1 MSEKKI
7 SKEQEAAR
15 EGSFDTAY
23 GGNDW
28 FVKVKPA
35 YGVGDVGIDYLVFS
49 FVKKGCNGQESFDI
63 YVGIRKFRAWALR
76 IQKGIFFQDLE
87 KEKER
92 GEKFP
97 CMYRIQT
104 GEMGVKT
111 LGFMLSK
118 NPGYVV
124 INAKDAT
131 HDYVNIPLE
140 YGFLENLAEDFL
152 NTSRPRFEE
161 LEKMTMDAANSYH
174 QSSSGTDKESVQD
187 ESGSNVRPAQPS
199 QACPSGERASVS
211 ADRVEVESFWEAAKG
226 SVREQ
231 RGKDGKATVLRLIV
245 GALGAKEPGIL
256 PDMPDYQLVD
266 CVFYERAIEKANMQ
280 DIWTQWMSSIDN
292 SVRKMKLGKLRFKM
306 GDIRDGYR
314 QLIFQI

>member
-7 SKEQEAAR
+7 SREQEAAM

-23 GGNDW
+23 TTDW
-28 FVKVKPA
+28 FLKVKPA
-35 YGVGDVGIDYLVFS
+35 YGTGDTGIDHIGFS
-49 FVKKGCNGQESFDI
+49 FVKKGSNGQDSFDI

-76 IQKGIFFQDLE
+76 IQKGTFFQDLE
-87 KEKER
+87 KERER

-97 CMYRIQT
+97 CIYRIKA
-104 GEMGVKT
+104 GEKGVKT
-111 LGFMLSK
+111 LGFMLSD

-124 INAKDAT
+124 ISAKDAA
-131 HDYVNIPLE
+131 HNYVNIPLE

-161 LEKMTMDAANSYH
+161 LEKMTMDTANSYR
-174 QSSSGTDKESVQD
+174 QTLSGEEQESMQ
-187 ESGSNVRPAQPS
+187 ETPGSNVRPSQPL
-199 QACPSGERASVS
+199 QACPPSERASVS
-211 ADRVEVESFWEAAKG
+211 ADKVEVESFWEVARG

-256 PDMPDYQLVD
+256 PDMPGYQLVD
-266 CVFYERAIEKANMQ
+266 CVFYERAIEKANLK
-280 DIWTQWMSSIDN
+280 DIWTQWMSSID
-292 SVRKMKLGKLRFKM
+292 SSTPKMKLGKLRFKM